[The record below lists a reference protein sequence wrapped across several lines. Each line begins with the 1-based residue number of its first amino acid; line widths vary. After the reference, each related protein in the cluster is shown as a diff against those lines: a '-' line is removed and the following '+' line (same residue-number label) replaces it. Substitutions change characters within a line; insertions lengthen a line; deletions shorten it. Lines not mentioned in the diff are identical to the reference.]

1 MLNFFITLQENMI
14 HLFGVSGIDKKAD
27 PSGVPPLT
35 RICSDLLR
43 YRPFA
48 VEVYSSMTAA
58 LHTQPKG
65 HLQNLG
71 SYQLDP
77 YDDPMLIFVFAQDTQ
92 VR

>member
-1 MLNFFITLQENMI
+1 MLYFFIKLQENMI
-14 HLFGVSGIDKKAD
+14 LLFGVTGIDKKAD
-27 PSGVPPLT
+27 PSGIPFW
-35 RICSDLLR
+35 SDLLR

-77 YDDPMLIFVFAQDTQ
+77 YDDPMLNFVFAQDTQ